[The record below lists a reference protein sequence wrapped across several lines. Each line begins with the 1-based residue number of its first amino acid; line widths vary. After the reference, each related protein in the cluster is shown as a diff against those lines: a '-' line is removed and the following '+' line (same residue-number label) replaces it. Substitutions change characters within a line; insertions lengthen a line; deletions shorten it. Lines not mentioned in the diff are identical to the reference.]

1 MSVSRRWTVADLEQL
16 EPANGERYEVIGG
29 ELYVSKQ
36 PSWEHQEICITLG
49 GLLEQWSRSSGLG
62 SVSGAPGVI
71 FSVEDAAAPDLA
83 WVSRDRLRGGRD
95 RAGHLTVAPELM
107 VEVLS
112 PGRDN
117 ERRDREVKM
126 ALYARE
132 GVEEYWIVDWQ
143 RRTVEVYRR
152 AGEALAL
159 ARTLGGDDLLE
170 TPLLPGFS
178 VPLPRIWPP
187 TL

>member
-1 MSVSRRWTVADLEQL
+1 MSVSRRWTVADLEQI
-16 EPANGERYEVIGG
+16 EAVDGERYEIIDG

-36 PSWEHQEICITLG
+36 PSLEHQGICLSLG
-49 GLLEQWSRSSGLG
+49 GLLERWSHESGRG
-62 SVSGAPGVI
+62 YATTAPGVI
-71 FSVEDAAAPDLA
+71 FSVESAVAPDLA
-83 WVSRDRLRGGRD
+83 WVSFERVRAGRD
-95 RAGHLTVAPELM
+95 RAGHLHVAPELM
-107 VEVLS
+107 IEVLS

-117 ERRDREVKM
+117 ERRDRETKM

-132 GVEEYWIVDWQ
+132 GVDEYWIVDWQ

-152 AGEALAL
+152 TGETLAL
-159 ARTLGGDDLLE
+159 ARTLGGEESLE
-170 TPLLPGFS
+170 SPLLPGFS

>member
-1 MSVSRRWTVADLEQL
+1 MSVSRRWTVADLERI
-16 EPANGERYEVIGG
+16 EPVDGERYEIIDG
-29 ELYVSKQ
+29 ELHVSKQ
-36 PSWEHQEICITLG
+36 PSLEHQGICLSLG
-49 GLLEQWSRSSGLG
+49 GLLEVWSRETGRG
-62 SVSGAPGVI
+62 YATTAPGVI
-71 FSVEDAAAPDLA
+71 FSVESAVAPDLA
-83 WVSRDRLRGGRD
+83 WVSFERVRAGKD

-107 VEVLS
+107 IEVLS

-117 ERRDREVKM
+117 ERRDREIKM

-132 GVEEYWIVDWQ
+132 GVQEYWIVDWQ

-152 AGEALAL
+152 AGNALEL
-159 ARTLGGDDLLE
+159 GLTLGGEDVLE
-170 TPLLPGFS
+170 TSLLPGFR